1 MEHEEKKPIIN
12 FKIDDLVSTY
22 LFILY
27 RAGIKVKEV
36 TFLEVERFGALLKEA
51 YKEKGELVFDL
62 RRDLTREFLSNHMDL
77 YQASEDGK
85 KLSLVRE
92 ATLEDFSSGAYHTS
106 FLLLLCKEDFTEQT
120 IELYKGHRLD
130 NGYKQNIAYRLK
142 DQMYFKGLTQ
152 ALNDGGYI
160 EAFNTSN
167 FYEAIVRDSRKQTIS
182 FSKDTNIL
190 AAMNN
195 ASAYIENELKDSK
208 EIIECA
214 NTKTDYLLYQG
225 FRLGIAR
232 NSDKQVEMTI
242 YTKKGGEYTVI
253 KSIVENSIQAA
264 FVSLEILL
272 SQIDFDNYKI
282 NIAGTIGSG
291 TLTFKQ

>member
-1 MEHEEKKPIIN
+1 MGYEEKKPVIN
-12 FKIDDLVSTY
+12 FRIDDLVSTY

-27 RAGIKVKEV
+27 RARIKVKEV
-36 TFLEVERFGALLKEA
+36 TFLEVERFGDLLKEA
-51 YKEKGELVFDL
+51 YKEKGEMVFYL
-62 RRDLTREFLSNHMDL
+62 GRDLTREFLSNRVDL
-77 YQASEDGK
+77 YRASEDDK

-92 ATLEDFSSGAYHTS
+92 ATLEDFPLGAYRTS
-106 FLLLLCKEDFTEQT
+106 LLLLLCEEYFTKQT
-120 IELYKGHRLD
+120 IELYKAH
-130 NGYKQNIAYRLK
+130 RLK

-167 FYEAIVRDSRKQTIS
+167 YYEAIVRDSRKQTIS

-195 ASAYIENELKDSK
+195 ASAKIKNELNDSK
-208 EIIECA
+208 EIIKCA
-214 NTKTDYLLYQG
+214 NTKTDYLLFEG

-232 NSDKQVEMTI
+232 NSDKQVEITI
-242 YTKKGGEYTVI
+242 YAKKGGEYTVI
-253 KSIVENSIQAA
+253 KSVVEDSIQTA

-272 SQIDFDNYKI
+272 SQIDFDNYDI

-291 TLTFKQ
+291 TLTFKQGTVNN

>member
-1 MEHEEKKPIIN
+1 MGYEEKKPVIN
-12 FKIDDLVSTY
+12 FGIDDLVSTY

-27 RAGIKVKEV
+27 RARIKVKEV
-36 TFLEVERFGALLKEA
+36 TFLEVERFGDLLKEA
-51 YKEKGELVFDL
+51 YKEKGKLVFYL
-62 RRDLTREFLSNHMDL
+62 GRDLTREFLSNHVDL
-77 YQASEDGK
+77 YRASEDDK

-92 ATLEDFSSGAYHTS
+92 ATLEDFPLGAYRTS
-106 FLLLLCKEDFTEQT
+106 LLLLLCEEYFTKQT
-120 IELYKGHRLD
+120 IELYKAH
-130 NGYKQNIAYRLK
+130 RLK
-142 DQMYFKGLTQ
+142 DQMFFKGLTQ

-167 FYEAIVRDSRKQTIS
+167 YYEAIVRDSRKQTIS

-195 ASAYIENELKDSK
+195 ASAKIKNELNDSK
-208 EIIECA
+208 EIIKCA
-214 NTKTDYLLYQG
+214 NTKTDYLLFEG

-232 NSDKQVEMTI
+232 NSDKQVEITI
-242 YTKKGGEYTVI
+242 YAKKGGEYTVI
-253 KSIVENSIQAA
+253 KSVVEDSIQTA

-272 SQIDFDNYKI
+272 SQIDFDNYDI

-291 TLTFKQ
+291 TLTFKQGTVNN

>member
-1 MEHEEKKPIIN
+1 MEHEEKKPVIN

-77 YQASEDGK
+77 YRASEDGK

>member
-1 MEHEEKKPIIN
+1 MGDKKKMPVIN

-27 RAGIKVKEV
+27 RAGIKAKEV
-36 TFLEVERFGALLKEA
+36 TFLEVERFGAILKEA

-62 RRDLTREFLSNHMDL
+62 RRDLTREFLSNHVDL
-77 YQASEDGK
+77 YRASEDGK

-92 ATLEDFSSGAYHTS
+92 ATLEDFPLGSYRTS
-106 FLLLLCKEDFTEQT
+106 LLLLLCEEYFIKQT
-120 IELYKGHRLD
+120 IELY
-130 NGYKQNIAYRLK
+130 NGYRLK

-182 FSKDTNIL
+182 LSKDTNIL

-195 ASAYIENELKDSK
+195 ASAYIENELKGSK
-208 EIIECA
+208 KIIECA

-232 NSDKQVEMTI
+232 NSDKQIEITI
-242 YTKKGGEYTVI
+242 YAKKGGEYTVI
-253 KSIVENSIQAA
+253 KSIVENSIQSA
-264 FVSLEILL
+264 FVSLELLL
-272 SQIDFDNYKI
+272 SQIDFDNYDI
-282 NIAGTIGSG
+282 NIADTIGSG
-291 TLTFKQ
+291 TLTFKQGTVNN

>member
-1 MEHEEKKPIIN
+1 MGYEEKKPVIN
-12 FKIDDLVSTY
+12 FGIDDLVSTY

-27 RAGIKVKEV
+27 RARIKVKEV
-36 TFLEVERFGALLKEA
+36 TFLEVERFGDLLKEA
-51 YKEKGELVFDL
+51 YKEKGKLVFYL
-62 RRDLTREFLSNHMDL
+62 GRDLTREFLSNHVDL
-77 YQASEDGK
+77 YRASEDDK

-92 ATLEDFSSGAYHTS
+92 ATLEDFPLGAYRTS
-106 FLLLLCKEDFTEQT
+106 LLLLLCEEYFTKQT
-120 IELYKGHRLD
+120 IELYKAH
-130 NGYKQNIAYRLK
+130 RLK

-182 FSKDTNIL
+182 LSKDTNIL

-195 ASAYIENELKDSK
+195 ASAKIKNELNDSK
-208 EIIECA
+208 EIIKCA
-214 NTKTDYLLYQG
+214 NTKTDYLLFEG

-232 NSDKQVEMTI
+232 NSDKQVEITI
-242 YTKKGGEYTVI
+242 YAKKGGEYTVI
-253 KSIVENSIQAA
+253 KSVVEDSIQTA

-272 SQIDFDNYKI
+272 SQIDFDNYYI

-291 TLTFKQ
+291 TLTFKQGTVNN

>member
-1 MEHEEKKPIIN
+1 MGYKEKMPVIN
-12 FKIDDLVSTY
+12 FRIEDLVSTY

-27 RAGIKVKEV
+27 RARIKVKEV
-36 TFLEVERFGALLKEA
+36 TFLEVERFGDLLKEA
-51 YKEKGELVFDL
+51 YKEKGKLVFYL
-62 RRDLTREFLSNHMDL
+62 GRDLTREFLSNHVDL
-77 YQASEDGK
+77 YRASEDDK

-92 ATLEDFSSGAYHTS
+92 ATLEDFPLGAYRTS
-106 FLLLLCKEDFTEQT
+106 LLLLLCEENFTKKT
-120 IELYKGHRLD
+120 IELYKAH
-130 NGYKQNIAYRLK
+130 RLK

-167 FYEAIVRDSRKQTIS
+167 FYEAIVRDSRKQIIS

-195 ASAYIENELKDSK
+195 ASAKIKNELKGSK
-208 EIIECA
+208 KIIVCA
-214 NTKTDYLLYQG
+214 NTKTDYLLFEG

-232 NSDKQVEMTI
+232 NSDKQVEITI
-242 YTKKGGEYTVI
+242 YAKKGGEYTVI
-253 KSIVENSIQAA
+253 KSIVENSIRSA

-272 SQIDFDNYKI
+272 SQIDFDNYDI

-291 TLTFKQ
+291 ALTFKQGTVNN

>member
-1 MEHEEKKPIIN
+1 
-12 FKIDDLVSTY
+12 
-22 LFILY
+22 
-27 RAGIKVKEV
+27 
-36 TFLEVERFGALLKEA
+36 
-51 YKEKGELVFDL
+51 
-62 RRDLTREFLSNHMDL
+62 
-77 YQASEDGK
+77 
-85 KLSLVRE
+85 
-92 ATLEDFSSGAYHTS
+92 
-106 FLLLLCKEDFTEQT
+106 
-120 IELYKGHRLD
+120 
-130 NGYKQNIAYRLK
+130 
-142 DQMYFKGLTQ
+142 
-152 ALNDGGYI
+152 
-160 EAFNTSN
+160 
-167 FYEAIVRDSRKQTIS
+167 
-182 FSKDTNIL
+182 
-190 AAMNN
+190 MNN